1 MYLTALVRDNA
12 PLIHATV
19 PATIKIELK
28 LEPDVPTVLI
38 DAGQFQQVLL
48 NLCTNAVHAIGPHSG
63 RLTISVRTVNLPE
76 SDQTPVPMGCRPGLH
91 VGLEVRD
98 TGIGM
103 DAKTKARIFDP
114 FFTTKPVGEGTGLGL
129 AMVRGIV
136 ADHGGGLRVESEPGR
151 GAKFELYLP
160 ACAERQTCPVAA
172 PARPPA
178 RGLGQRILVL
188 DDEQVLLDVTA
199 ATLRRNG
206 FAVTALNSPEAGLQ
220 RFAEA
225 PFDFDLVVTDVAM
238 PGMSGFDVATRILE
252 LRPDVPLVLMSGD
265 FERFGANALG
275 DIPGAGVLSKPFS
288 VGELLEA
295 VDRAFHFSPMFV

>member
-1 MYLTALVRDNA
+1 M
-12 PLIHATV
+12 
-19 PATIKIELK
+19 PATISIQLK
-28 LEPDVPTVLI
+28 LEPNVPNVLI

-48 NLCTNAVHAIGPHSG
+48 NLCTNSVHAIGPHSG
-63 RLTISVRTVNLPE
+63 TLSISVRTVNLPE
-76 SDQTPVPMGCRPGLH
+76 NAETPLPMGCRPGLH

-136 ADHGGGLRVESEPGR
+136 ADHGGGLRVESEPGN
-151 GAKFELYLP
+151 GARFELYLP
-160 ACAERQTCPVAA
+160 ACADRETRSAAA

-178 RGLGQRILVL
+178 RGTGQRILVL
-188 DDEQVLLDVTA
+188 DDEPVLVNVTA
-199 ATLRRNG
+199 TTLRKNG
-206 FAVTALNSPEAGLQ
+206 FVVTAFNSPEVGLQ
-220 RFAEA
+220 RFAET
-225 PFDFDLVVTDVAM
+225 PFDFDLVITDVAM

-252 LRPDVPLVLMSGD
+252 LRPDIPLVLMSGD
-265 FERFGANALG
+265 FERFGADALG

-288 VGELLEA
+288 VGELLKA
-295 VDRAFHFSPMFV
+295 VGQAFDLSPTLV